1 MAGKGQVRGP
11 ARTADAAE
19 FREACER
26 HGITHHNCRE
36 KLAIGVSNFYALGN
50 GDQPVS
56 KKLKLLLKSMDA
68 YAELHKQLE
77 TMRDHYR
84 SCCRYP
90 R

>member
-19 FREACER
+19 FRAACER

-56 KKLKLLLKSMDA
+56 RKLKLLLASMDA
-68 YAELHKQLE
+68 YAELHRQLE
-77 TMRDHYR
+77 ELRDHER
-84 SCCRYP
+84 T
-90 R
+90 